1 MTAAPLSHAEIEEL
15 LGAYALDAVEPDERE
30 VIEAHLSG
38 CPRCRAEVD
47 AGREVAAG
55 LAQTGAP
62 APEGVW
68 ERIARA
74 IEGETPP
81 PLRLVPAPPAGD
93 EAPPS
98 RPSPR
103 RSPRSSTARR
113 VFLAVASVA
122 AALVVVA
129 LVGQTINDP
138 SGSAGSDLA
147 AAAASAF
154 DDPDARLGDLRDD
167 AGTVLATVAVLP
179 DGNAFMRAE
188 DLPQLDEGIY
198 QMWGASPEHVVSLG
212 VFDDSENVIAFHVDP
227 TMDTIMVTH
236 EDEPVE
242 RSERP
247 PVVLG
252 ELA

>member
-15 LGAYALDAVEPDERE
+15 LGAYALDAVEPDERD

-68 ERIARA
+68 ERIAGA
-74 IEGETPP
+74 IEGEAPP
-81 PLRLVPAPPAGD
+81 PLRLVPASPARD
-93 EAPPS
+93 EAPPA
-98 RPSPR
+98 RPPR

-113 VFLAVASVA
+113 VFLAAAAVA
-122 AALVVVA
+122 AAVVVVA
-129 LVGQTINDP
+129 LVGQTISDP

-154 DDPDARLGDLRDD
+154 DDPDARLGDLHDD

-212 VFDDSENVIAFHVDP
+212 VFDDSEDVIAFHVDP
-227 TMDTIMVTH
+227 AMDTIMVTH
-236 EDEPVE
+236 EAEPVE
-242 RSERP
+242 RSDRP